1 MNSSK
6 SEIKIR
12 PAIPVD
18 LPRIMEIEYDAF
30 PPEEAAEPSTYQ
42 FRLENLGE
50 WFFAAEV
57 EGRVAGCINGRT
69 TARDSMDDSLY
80 EPKLQDGGAYFALL
94 SVETD
99 SAYRGRGVG
108 TALIQTIIE
117 KSNAENLEG
126 IILACKEE
134 KISYYEQFGFV
145 LKRKSHSDHGGAVW
159 YDMILKLKQVL

>member
-1 MNSSK
+1 MKKEPN
-6 SEIKIR
+6 IITIR
-12 PAIPVD
+12 PAVLTD

-57 EGRVAGCINGRT
+57 EGKVTGCINGRT
-69 TARDSMDDSLY
+69 TARDSIDDSLY
-80 EPKLQDGGAYFALL
+80 ERKMQEGGAYFALL

-99 SAYRGRGVG
+99 SAYRGQGVG
-108 TALIQTIIE
+108 TALIQTVIE
-117 KSNAENLEG
+117 KANAAGLEG

-145 LKRKSHSDHGGAVW
+145 LKGKSHSDHGGAVW